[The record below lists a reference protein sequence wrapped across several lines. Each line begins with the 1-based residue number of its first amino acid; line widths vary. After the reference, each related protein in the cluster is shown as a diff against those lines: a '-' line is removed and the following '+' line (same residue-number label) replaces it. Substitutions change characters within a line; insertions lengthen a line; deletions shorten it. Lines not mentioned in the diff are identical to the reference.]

1 MDTALA
7 PARACTT
14 RSCSARW
21 DLPDGRAVTVRAV
34 LAEDL
39 QLESDFVAHGLTQQ
53 SRYQRFQTA
62 LSELPPGM
70 ARYFTDIDFRQH
82 VALLALDDSDGRP
95 QQVGE
100 VRYVCDGDLPDQAE
114 FALAV
119 ADGWQG
125 QRLGARLLRQLVRIA
140 RRHGVRRLYGD
151 VLRTNAPMLALAR
164 AQGFTPRPQGDAR
177 LVRMALALEPVS
189 APSPRDARRTGYTDA
204 SASAS
209 SCTVMASTSA
219 RSAYTAIAS

>member
-7 PARACTT
+7 PAAACAT
-14 RSCSARW
+14 RNCSARW
-21 DLPDGRAVTVRAV
+21 GLPDGRAVTVRAV
-34 LAEDL
+34 QAADL

-70 ARYFTDIDFRQH
+70 ARYFTEIDFRQH
-82 VALLALDDSDGRP
+82 VALLALTDTGHGT

-119 ADGWQG
+119 ADDWQG
-125 QRLGARLLRQLVRIA
+125 QGLGARLLRQLVRIA
-140 RRHGVRRLYGD
+140 RRHGVHRLYGD
-151 VLRTNAPMLALAR
+151 VLRTNTPMLALAR
-164 AQGFTPRPQGDAR
+164 AQGFSPSTQGDAR
-177 LVRMALALEPVS
+177 LVRMALALDHVQ
-189 APSPRDARRTGYTDA
+189 A
-204 SASAS
+204 
-209 SCTVMASTSA
+209 MALA
-219 RSAYTAIAS
+219 

>member
-7 PARACTT
+7 PASVCAA

-21 DLPDGRAVTVRAV
+21 ELPDGRAVTVRAV

-53 SRYQRFQTA
+53 SRYQRFQTGM
-62 LSELPPGM
+62 SELPPGM

-82 VALLALDDSDGRP
+82 VALLALADSDGGP

-100 VRYVCDGDLPDQAE
+100 VRYVCDGELPDQAE

-119 ADGWQG
+119 ADDWQG

-140 RRHGVRRLYGD
+140 RRHGVRLLYGD
-151 VLRTNAPMLALAR
+151 VLRSNAPMLALAR

-177 LVRMALALEPVS
+177 LVRMAMAL
-189 APSPRDARRTGYTDA
+189 D
-204 SASAS
+204 
-209 SCTVMASTSA
+209 TVPALVPA
-219 RSAYTAIAS
+219 

>member
-7 PARACTT
+7 TGPVNAA
-14 RSCSARW
+14 RSCGARW
-21 DLPDGRAVTVRAV
+21 TLPDGRAVTVRPVQA
-34 LAEDL
+34 ADL

-70 ARYFTDIDFRQH
+70 ARYFTQIDFRQH
-82 VALLALDDSDGRP
+82 VALLALAEHDGQP

-125 QRLGARLLRQLVRIA
+125 QGLGRRLLRQLVRIA
-140 RRHGVRRLYGD
+140 RQHGVRLLYGD
-151 VLRTNAPMLALAR
+151 VLRTNTAMLALAR
-164 AQGFTPRPQGDAR
+164 AQGFAARPQGDAR
-177 LVRMALALEPVS
+177 LVRMALALDTQP
-189 APSPRDARRTGYTDA
+189 ALTMARA
-204 SASAS
+204 
-209 SCTVMASTSA
+209 
-219 RSAYTAIAS
+219 

>member
-1 MDTALA
+1 MGTA
-7 PARACTT
+7 PA
-14 RSCSARW
+14 CSARW

-34 LAEDL
+34 QAEDL
-39 QLESDFVAHGLTQQ
+39 QLESDFVARGLTQQ

-82 VALLALDDSDGRP
+82 VALLALADTAQGP

-119 ADGWQG
+119 ADDWQG
-125 QRLGARLLRQLVRIA
+125 QRLGVRLLRQLVRIA
-140 RRHGVRRLYGD
+140 RRHGVRLLYGD
-151 VLRTNAPMLALAR
+151 ILRTNAPMLALAR
-164 AQGFTPRPQGDAR
+164 ALGFAPRAQGDAR
-177 LVRMALALEPVS
+177 LVRMTLALDTVATHSPQPRGAS
-189 APSPRDARRTGYTDA
+189 PAWSCAP
-204 SASAS
+204 
-209 SCTVMASTSA
+209 ASTGA
-219 RSAYTAIAS
+219 VMPGTCATAS